1 MLSNIGKNTRKE
13 LYFTSLETEQVK
25 NLGRNLEFA
34 ISSLLLFYFNF
45 LCIYLLEREVLSYT
59 GAAIWQKVVL
69 DKYVLH

>member
-45 LCIYLLEREVLSYT
+45 LCIYLLEREVLLYT